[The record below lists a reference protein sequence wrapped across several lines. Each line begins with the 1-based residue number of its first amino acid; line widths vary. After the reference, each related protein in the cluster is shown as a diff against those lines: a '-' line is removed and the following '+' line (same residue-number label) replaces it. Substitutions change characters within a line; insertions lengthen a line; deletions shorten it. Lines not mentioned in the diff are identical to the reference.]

1 MEDTVYS
8 MIMLIGTGLV
18 LYLILS
24 ILGVM
29 VTQVESKLPLSA
41 DQQSDLDQ
49 STSSF
54 FSFVMIML
62 NTPGKE
68 IISIIYVFGGA
79 VLSFR
84 NK

>member
-8 MIMLIGTGLV
+8 LIMLFGTGLV

-24 ILGVM
+24 IFGLM
-29 VTQVESKLPLSA
+29 VTPVESKFPLSA

-49 STSSF
+49 STLSF

-62 NTPGKE
+62 NSPGKE

-79 VLSFR
+79 VSSFR